1 LLFKR
6 LVVKQQKEK
15 TDSKA
20 DTGRTYVGASKRTA
34 KHYPALVQVESNI
47 EEFPIFQL
55 GKSPKSGTIVW
66 ERTIESNH
74 GASLRQRMEVSSGK
88 YKLPG
93 RFDYDVYLAVLELL
107 ERRGGMPESG
117 TLEFSVGELVSILG
131 LERGGRTDHEV
142 KESLKRIA
150 LTGIESENAF
160 WSNGAR
166 RYISDTFRLW
176 DVHFDQVERPTGVKS
191 RHQIEFGKLFV
202 RSFEEQYLRGLD
214 TGFYWELSSPLAKRL
229 YRLIDH
235 KRSGA
240 PCWKTNLF
248 ELQKQIPL
256 ANYPYASRI
265 RNKLQP
271 AHEELLDA
279 SFLSDV
285 AYTESNLVLYTVAEE
300 FRTSREGLELA
311 GTREELIAIQLLT
324 ASSMRGDVARDLV
337 ARYGAE
343 RCTFY
348 ANALPHQKNLRSPA
362 GWLRRAIEEGYE
374 LDVPPTARSETS
386 KDASLKAK
394 DADLSGQEEQA
405 LPVADPRAEE
415 VWHLVLRELSQ
426 KLDSPSLQVWFEG
439 IVPAACEGSTLTL
452 HVPNEFALE
461 YIEERF
467 GGLMRRILREQQGA
481 DADVEIRV

>member
-1 LLFKR
+1 
-6 LVVKQQKEK
+6 
-15 TDSKA
+15 
-20 DTGRTYVGASKRTA
+20 
-34 KHYPALVQVESNI
+34 
-47 EEFPIFQL
+47 
-55 GKSPKSGTIVW
+55 
-66 ERTIESNH
+66 
-74 GASLRQRMEVSSGK
+74 
-88 YKLPG
+88 
-93 RFDYDVYLAVLELL
+93 
-107 ERRGGMPESG
+107 MPESG
-117 TLEFSVGELVSILG
+117 TLEFSVGELVTILG
-131 LERGGRTDHEV
+131 LERGGRTDKEV

-160 WSNGAR
+160 WSKDAR

-240 PCWKTNLF
+240 PSWKTNLF

-279 SFLSDV
+279 SFLADV
-285 AYTESNLVLYTVAEE
+285 AYTESNLVVYTVAEE

-324 ASSMRGDVARDLV
+324 ASGMRGDVARDLV
-337 ARYGAE
+337 ARYGPE

-348 ANALPHQKNLRSPA
+348 SNALPHQKNLRSPA

-374 LDVPPTARSETS
+374 LDAPPTAKSEAS
-386 KDASLKAK
+386 SDVSLKAAE
-394 DADLSGQEEQA
+394 ADLSGQGKQA

-415 VWHLVLRELSQ
+415 VWNPLLEGLSE
-426 KLDSPSLQVWFEG
+426 KTNVPSLGVWFEG
-439 IVPAACEGSTLTL
+439 VVPIAFRGSTLIL
-452 HVPNEFALE
+452 HVPNKFALE
-461 YIEERF
+461 YIESRF
-467 GGLMRRILREQQGA
+467 GELMQRMLKEQVGPDASVVVQAPDGA
-481 DADVEIRV
+481 SSADYAQSG

>member
-1 LLFKR
+1 M
-6 LVVKQQKEK
+6 
-15 TDSKA
+15 DSKP
-20 DTGRTYVGASKRTA
+20 DRGRTYVGSSKRTG
-34 KHYPALVQVESNI
+34 KYHPMLVQVESNI

-55 GKSPKSGTIVW
+55 GKSPKSGTITW
-66 ERTIESNH
+66 ERTIESND
-74 GASLRQRMEVSSGK
+74 GASLRQRLEVSSGK

-131 LERGGRTDHEV
+131 LERGGRTDKEV

-160 WSNGAR
+160 WSKDAR

-176 DVHFDQVERPTGVKS
+176 DVHFDQVEKPTGVKS

-240 PCWKTNLF
+240 PSWKTNLF

-265 RNKLQP
+265 GNKLQP
-271 AHEELLDA
+271 AHEELLEA

-285 AYTESNLVLYTVAEE
+285 MYTERNLVVYTVAEE

-311 GTREELIAIQLLT
+311 GTKEELIAIQLLT
-324 ASSMRGDVARDLV
+324 TSGMRGDVARDLV
-337 ARYGAE
+337 ARYGPE

-348 ANALPHQKNLRSPA
+348 SNALPYQKNLRSPA

-374 LDVPPTARSETS
+374 LPPSPTAESHTSAASRRPLAGDEQGSEGEKRQSTPIS
-386 KDASLKAK
+386 
-394 DADLSGQEEQA
+394 
-405 LPVADPRAEE
+405 DPRAEK
-415 VWHLVLRELSQ
+415 VWKSLLEELSQ
-426 KLDSPSLQVWFEG
+426 EIDSPSLHVWFEG
-439 IVPAACEGSTLTL
+439 TVPTSFEDSTLTL
-452 HVPNEFALE
+452 QVPNDFALE

-467 GGLMRRILREQQGA
+467 GEIMRRGLRERVGT
-481 DADVEIRV
+481 DAEVEIECWQPSSG

>member
-1 LLFKR
+1 VGR
-6 LVVKQQKEK
+6 SKQ
-15 TDSKA
+15 
-20 DTGRTYVGASKRTA
+20 TG
-34 KHYPALVQVESNI
+34 KHYPVLVQVESNI

-55 GKSPKSGTIVW
+55 GKAPKSGMIAW
-66 ERTIESNH
+66 ERTIESTN
-74 GASLRQRMEVSSGK
+74 GTSLYQRLEVSSGK

-117 TLEFSVGELVSILG
+117 VLEFSVGELVSILG
-131 LERGGRTDHEV
+131 LGRGGRTDQEV

-160 WSNGAR
+160 WSNDAR

-214 TGFYWELSSPLAKRL
+214 TGFYWELSTPLAKRL

-240 PCWKTNLF
+240 SSWQTNLF

-271 AHEELLDA
+271 AHEELLKA
-279 SFLSDV
+279 NFLSGV
-285 AYTESNLVLYTVAEE
+285 SYTKSNLVVYTVAEE
-300 FRTSREGLELA
+300 FRTRRQGLELA
-311 GTREELIAIQLLT
+311 GTQEELIAIQLLT
-324 ASSMRGDVARDLV
+324 ASGMRGDVARDLV
-337 ARYGAE
+337 ARYGPQ

-374 LDVPPTARSETS
+374 LDTPPVA
-386 KDASLKAK
+386 KLDASNHSFQKPK
-394 DADLSGQEEQA
+394 DTDLSEEGELH
-405 LPVADPRAEE
+405 LPIADPLASEI
-415 VWHLVLRELSQ
+415 WHPVLRKLSQ
-426 KLDSPSLQVWFEG
+426 ELDNPSLYVWFEG
-439 IVPAACEGSTLTL
+439 IVPTAFEGATLTL

-467 GGLMRRILREQQGA
+467 GGLMRRILREQLA
-481 DADVEIRV
+481 PDAEIEIRV

>member
-1 LLFKR
+1 
-6 LVVKQQKEK
+6 
-15 TDSKA
+15 
-20 DTGRTYVGASKRTA
+20 VGSSKRTA
-34 KHYPALVQVESNI
+34 KHYPMLVQVESNI

-55 GKSPKSGTIVW
+55 GKSPKSGTITW
-66 ERTIESNH
+66 ERTIESND
-74 GASLRQRMEVSSGK
+74 GASLRQRLEVSSGK

-131 LERGGRTDHEV
+131 LERGGRTDKEV

-160 WSNGAR
+160 WSNDAR
-166 RYISDTFRLW
+166 RYITDTFRLW
-176 DVHFDQVERPTGVKS
+176 DVHFDHGERPSGVKS

-240 PCWKTNLF
+240 PSWQTNLF
-248 ELQKQIPL
+248 ELQKQLPL

-271 AHEELLDA
+271 AHEELLDQ
-279 SFLSDV
+279 SFLADV
-285 AYTESNLVLYTVAEE
+285 AYTESNLVVYTVAEE

-311 GTREELIAIQLLT
+311 GTKEELIAIQLLT
-324 ASSMRGDVARDLV
+324 ASGMRGDVARDLV
-337 ARYGAE
+337 ARYGPE

-348 ANALPHQKNLRSPA
+348 SNALPHQRNLRRPA

-374 LDVPPTARSETS
+374 LDAPPTAKSE
-386 KDASLKAK
+386 ASLDVSQMPK
-394 DADLSGQEEQA
+394 DADLSGQGEQT

-415 VWHLVLRELSQ
+415 VWNPLLEELSQ
-426 KLDSPSLQVWFEG
+426 ELDSPSLRVWFEG
-439 IVPAACEGSTLTL
+439 IVPTAFEGSTLTL
-452 HVPNEFALE
+452 RVPNEFALE
-461 YIEERF
+461 YIETRF
-467 GGLMRRILREQQGA
+467 GELIRRVLKEQVGPNAKLSLQAPDGDSSA
-481 DADVEIRV
+481 DYACNS

>member
-1 LLFKR
+1 MGG
-6 LVVKQQKEK
+6 
-15 TDSKA
+15 SKPS
-20 DTGRTYVGASKRTA
+20 G
-34 KHYPALVQVESNI
+34 KHYPMLVQVESNI

-55 GKSPKSGTIVW
+55 GKSPKSGTIAW
-66 ERTIESNH
+66 ERTIESKN
-74 GASLRQRMEVSSGK
+74 GASLRQRLEVSSGK

-117 TLEFSVGELVSILG
+117 MLEFSVGELVAIMG
-131 LERGGRTDHEV
+131 LERGGRTDKEV
-142 KESLKRIA
+142 KEALKRIA

-160 WSNGAR
+160 WSNDAR

-176 DVHFDQVERPTGVKS
+176 DIHFDEAERRTGVKS

-240 PCWKTNLF
+240 PSWKTNLF

-256 ANYPYASRI
+256 AKYPYASRI

-271 AHEELLDA
+271 AHEELLGA
-279 SFLSDV
+279 NFLSDV
-285 AYTESNLVLYTVAEE
+285 EYADNNLVVYTVAEE

-324 ASSMRGDVARDLV
+324 ASGMRGDVARDLV
-337 ARYGAE
+337 ARYGPE

-348 ANALPHQKNLRSPA
+348 SNALPHQKHLRSPA

-374 LDVPPTARSETS
+374 LDLPATQTS
-386 KDASLKAK
+386 DSSDVSLKLAE
-394 DADLSGQEEQA
+394 AEPAGQDQQQLLA
-405 LPVADPRAEE
+405 VADARAEE
-415 VWHLVLRELSQ
+415 VWNPLLEELSQ
-426 KLDSPSLQVWFEG
+426 EIDTPSLDVWFEG
-439 IVPAACEGSTLTL
+439 TVPTAFEGSTLTL
-452 HVPNEFALE
+452 QVPNEFARE

-467 GGLMRRILREQQGA
+467 GGLIRGILRKQLGL
-481 DADVEIRV
+481 DANLEMRV

>member
-1 LLFKR
+1 
-6 LVVKQQKEK
+6 
-15 TDSKA
+15 
-20 DTGRTYVGASKRTA
+20 
-34 KHYPALVQVESNI
+34 
-47 EEFPIFQL
+47 
-55 GKSPKSGTIVW
+55 
-66 ERTIESNH
+66 
-74 GASLRQRMEVSSGK
+74 
-88 YKLPG
+88 
-93 RFDYDVYLAVLELL
+93 
-107 ERRGGMPESG
+107 
-117 TLEFSVGELVSILG
+117 VSILG
-131 LERGGRTDHEV
+131 LERGGRTDKEV

-160 WSNGAR
+160 WSNDAR

-176 DVHFDQVERPTGVKS
+176 DVHFDQVERPTGAKS

-235 KRSGA
+235 KRSGT
-240 PCWKTNLF
+240 PSWKTNLF
-248 ELQKQIPL
+248 ELQKQLPL
-256 ANYPYASRI
+256 ANYSYASRI

-285 AYTESNLVLYTVAEE
+285 TYTESNLVVYTVAEE
-300 FRTSREGLELA
+300 FRRGREGLELA

-324 ASSMRGDVARDLV
+324 ASGMRGDVARDLV
-337 ARYGAE
+337 ARYGPE

-348 ANALPHQKNLRSPA
+348 SNALPHQKNIRSPA

-374 LDVPPTARSETS
+374 LGSPPIAKSEVS
-386 KDASLKAK
+386 PEVSLKPK
-394 DADLSGQEEQA
+394 NTNLSGQGEQA
-405 LPVADPRAEE
+405 LPVADQRAEE
-415 VWHLVLRELSQ
+415 VWNPVLEELAQ
-426 KLDSPSLQVWFEG
+426 ELGAPSLHVWFEG
-439 IVPAACEGSTLTL
+439 IVPTAFEGSTLRL

-467 GGLMRRILREQQGA
+467 GEILRRILREQLGS
-481 DADVEIRV
+481 DTDVEMRI

>member
-1 LLFKR
+1 MG
-6 LVVKQQKEK
+6 
-15 TDSKA
+15 S
-20 DTGRTYVGASKRTA
+20 SKRTA
-34 KHYPALVQVESNI
+34 KHYPMLVQVEPNI

-55 GKSPKSGTIVW
+55 GKLPKSGTITW
-66 ERTIESNH
+66 ERTIESSD
-74 GASLRQRMEVSSGK
+74 GASLRQRLEVSSGK

-131 LERGGRTDHEV
+131 LERGGRTDREV
-142 KESLKRIA
+142 KEALKRIA

-160 WSNGAR
+160 WSNDAR

-176 DVHFDQVERPTGVKS
+176 DVHFDQVERPSGVKS
-191 RHQIEFGKLFV
+191 RHQIEFGKLFE

-214 TGFYWELSSPLAKRL
+214 TGFYRELSSPLAKRL

-240 PCWKTNLF
+240 SSWQTNLF

-256 ANYPYASRI
+256 ASYPYASRI

-279 SFLSDV
+279 NFLADV
-285 AYTESNLVLYTVAEE
+285 AYTESNLVVYTVAEE

-311 GTREELIAIQLLT
+311 GTKEELIAIQLLT
-324 ASSMRGDVARDLV
+324 ASGMRGDVTRDLV
-337 ARYGAE
+337 ARYGPE

-374 LDVPPTARSETS
+374 LDLPPATESDSS
-386 KDASLKAK
+386 KDSSLKPQ
-394 DADLSGQEEQA
+394 DAELSGREEQA
-405 LPVADPRAEE
+405 LPVTDPRAEE
-415 VWHLVLRELSQ
+415 VWNPLLEKLSQ
-426 KLDSPSLQVWFEG
+426 ELDSPSLQVWFEG
-439 IVPAACEGSTLTL
+439 IVPTGFEGSTLTL
-452 HVPNEFALE
+452 HVPNKFALE
-461 YIEERF
+461 YIESRF
-467 GGLMRRILREQQGA
+467 GERLRSTLTEQVGA
-481 DADVEIRV
+481 DAKLVVQAPEDANSEALPEGEES

>member
-1 LLFKR
+1 MGG
-6 LVVKQQKEK
+6 
-15 TDSKA
+15 SKPS
-20 DTGRTYVGASKRTA
+20 G
-34 KHYPALVQVESNI
+34 KHYPMLVQVESNI

-55 GKSPKSGTIVW
+55 GKSPKSGTIAW
-66 ERTIESNH
+66 ERTIESKN
-74 GASLRQRMEVSSGK
+74 GASLRQRLEVSSGK

-117 TLEFSVGELVSILG
+117 MLEFSVGELVAIMG
-131 LERGGRTDHEV
+131 LERGGRTDKEV
-142 KESLKRIA
+142 KEALKRIA

-160 WSNGAR
+160 WSNDAR

-176 DVHFDQVERPTGVKS
+176 DIHFDEAERRTGVKS

-240 PCWKTNLF
+240 PSWKTNLF

-256 ANYPYASRI
+256 AKYPYASRI

-271 AHEELLDA
+271 AHEELLGA

-285 AYTESNLVLYTVAEE
+285 EYADNNLVVYTVAEE

-324 ASSMRGDVARDLV
+324 ASGMRGDVARDLV
-337 ARYGAE
+337 ARYGPE

-348 ANALPHQKNLRSPA
+348 SNALPHQKNLRSPA

-374 LDVPPTARSETS
+374 LDLPATQTS
-386 KDASLKAK
+386 DSSDVSLKLAE
-394 DADLSGQEEQA
+394 AEPAGQDQQQLLA
-405 LPVADPRAEE
+405 VADARAEE
-415 VWHLVLRELSQ
+415 VWNPVLEELSQ
-426 KLDSPSLQVWFEG
+426 EIDTPSLDVWFEG
-439 IVPAACEGSTLTL
+439 TVPTAFEGSTLTL
-452 HVPNEFALE
+452 QVPNEFARE
-461 YIEERF
+461 YVEERF
-467 GGLMRRILREQQGA
+467 GGLIRGILRKQLGL
-481 DADVEIRV
+481 DANLEMRV

>member
-1 LLFKR
+1 MGG
-6 LVVKQQKEK
+6 
-15 TDSKA
+15 SKPS
-20 DTGRTYVGASKRTA
+20 G
-34 KHYPALVQVESNI
+34 KHYPMLVQVESNI

-55 GKSPKSGTIVW
+55 GKSPKSGTIAW
-66 ERTIESNH
+66 ERTIESKN
-74 GASLRQRMEVSSGK
+74 GASLRQRLEVSSGK

-117 TLEFSVGELVSILG
+117 MLEFSVGELVAIMG
-131 LERGGRTDHEV
+131 LERGGRTDKEV
-142 KESLKRIA
+142 KEALKRIA

-160 WSNGAR
+160 WSNDAR

-176 DVHFDQVERPTGVKS
+176 DIHFDEAERRTGVKS

-240 PCWKTNLF
+240 PSWKTNLF

-256 ANYPYASRI
+256 AKYPYASRI

-271 AHEELLDA
+271 AHEELLGA
-279 SFLSDV
+279 NFLSDV
-285 AYTESNLVLYTVAEE
+285 EYADNNLVVYTVAEE

-324 ASSMRGDVARDLV
+324 ASGMRGDVARDLV
-337 ARYGAE
+337 ARYGPE

-348 ANALPHQKNLRSPA
+348 SNALPHQKHLRSPA

-374 LDVPPTARSETS
+374 LDLPATQTS
-386 KDASLKAK
+386 DSSDVSLKLAE
-394 DADLSGQEEQA
+394 AEPAGQDQQQLLA
-405 LPVADPRAEE
+405 VADARAEE
-415 VWHLVLRELSQ
+415 VWNPVLEELSQ
-426 KLDSPSLQVWFEG
+426 EIDTPSLDVWFEG
-439 IVPAACEGSTLTL
+439 TVPTAFEGSTLTL
-452 HVPNEFALE
+452 QVPNEFARE

-467 GGLMRRILREQQGA
+467 GGLIRGILRKQLGL
-481 DADVEIRV
+481 DANLEMRV

>member
-1 LLFKR
+1 LLLNNR
-6 LVVKQQKEK
+6 EK

-20 DTGRTYVGASKRTA
+20 DRGRTYVGSSKRTG
-34 KHYPALVQVESNI
+34 KYHPMLVQVESNI

-55 GKSPKSGTIVW
+55 GKSPKSGTITW
-66 ERTIESNH
+66 ERTIESND
-74 GASLRQRMEVSSGK
+74 GASLRQRLEVSSGK

-131 LERGGRTDHEV
+131 LERGGRTDKEV

-150 LTGIESENAF
+150 LTGIESESAF
-160 WSNGAR
+160 WSNDAR

-214 TGFYWELSSPLAKRL
+214 TGFYWKLSSPLAKRL

-240 PCWKTNLF
+240 PSWQTNLF

-279 SFLSDV
+279 SFLADV
-285 AYTESNLVLYTVAEE
+285 AYTESNLVVYTVAEE
-300 FRTSREGLELA
+300 FRTSGEGLELA

-324 ASSMRGDVARDLV
+324 ASGMRGNVARDLV
-337 ARYGAE
+337 ARYGPE

-348 ANALPHQKNLRSPA
+348 SNVLPHQKNLRSPA

-374 LDVPPTARSETS
+374 LD
-386 KDASLKAK
+386 
-394 DADLSGQEEQA
+394 
-405 LPVADPRAEE
+405 LP
-415 VWHLVLRELSQ
+415 
-426 KLDSPSLQVWFEG
+426 
-439 IVPAACEGSTLTL
+439 PAASSEDSSAASIEPAEGKNQEAAS
-452 HVPNEFALE
+452 A
-461 YIEERF
+461 
-467 GGLMRRILREQQGA
+467 RRRDGYEWLFE
-481 DADVEIRV
+481 

>member
-1 LLFKR
+1 MGSS
-6 LVVKQQKEK
+6 KQ
-15 TDSKA
+15 
-20 DTGRTYVGASKRTA
+20 TA
-34 KHYPALVQVESNI
+34 KHSPVLVPVESNI

-55 GKSPKSGTIVW
+55 GKSPKSGTIAW
-66 ERTIESNH
+66 ERAIESNN
-74 GASLRQRMEVSSGK
+74 GASLRQRLEVSSGK

-117 TLEFSVGELVSILG
+117 TLEFSVGELVSVLG
-131 LERGGRTDHEV
+131 LERGGRTDNEV

-160 WSNGAR
+160 WSNNAR

-176 DVHFDQVERPTGVKS
+176 DVHFDQVEQPSGVKS

-202 RSFEEQYLRGLD
+202 RSFQEQYLRGLD

-240 PCWKTNLF
+240 SSWKTNLF

-279 SFLSDV
+279 NFLSDV
-285 AYTESNLVLYTVAEE
+285 AYAKNNVVVYTVAEE
-300 FRTSREGLELA
+300 FRTSREGLELE
-311 GTREELIAIQLLT
+311 GTKEELIAIQLLT
-324 ASSMRGDVARDLV
+324 ASGMRGDVARDLV
-337 ARYGAE
+337 ARYGPE
-343 RCTFY
+343 HCTYY

-362 GWLRRAIEEGYE
+362 GWLRKAIEKGYE
-374 LDVPPTARSETS
+374 LDPPATS
-386 KDASLKAK
+386 LGDSSAASTR
-394 DADLSGQEEQA
+394 
-405 LPVADPRAEE
+405 PAEE
-415 VWHLVLRELSQ
+415 KDQAAASVRRREGYDWL
-426 KLDSPSLQVWFEG
+426 FE
-439 IVPAACEGSTLTL
+439 
-452 HVPNEFALE
+452 
-461 YIEERF
+461 
-467 GGLMRRILREQQGA
+467 
-481 DADVEIRV
+481 